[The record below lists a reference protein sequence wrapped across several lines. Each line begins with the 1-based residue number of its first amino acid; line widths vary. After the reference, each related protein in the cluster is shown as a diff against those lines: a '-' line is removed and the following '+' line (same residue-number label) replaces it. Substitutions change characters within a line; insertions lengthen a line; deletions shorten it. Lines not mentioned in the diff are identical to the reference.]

1 MKRTPEIR
9 TLEQA
14 GAYLEGLINVE
25 KERSVPY
32 ARFDLEPIR
41 RLTARLGDPQRALSV
56 IHIAGSK
63 GKGSTALFT
72 EALLR
77 ASGERIGT
85 FTSPHLSRWTERFRI
100 DGVEVDGDTLAAA
113 VDRVAPHVDA
123 QRESDPAHAPTFFDA
138 TAAVAL
144 LLFRDADV
152 DRAVLEVGLGGRLDS
167 TNVVS
172 PELCCITSI
181 ELEHTEQL
189 GDTLAEIAAEK
200 AGIVKP
206 GVPVVMGLLAREAAR
221 VVEERSRELNAPL
234 ARLGHDFAVEVVSED
249 LDGQMLHLIDGPI
262 DTHLRIPVLGRHQAH
277 NAALALACARRV
289 SKLSDAAIC
298 DGLRAAQL
306 PGRIELLGR
315 SPWLIVDSAHTAT
328 SAAAL
333 AEVVRAVPRRRAHL
347 VVSISAGKAAGSI
360 LSSLVPGVD
369 SVTVTRAEPIRSLA
383 PTEVAAAIRAIDP
396 SLPVSIVPNPH
407 LAVRAALEPLGSND
421 LLCVTG
427 SIYLAGIA
435 RAILT
440 ESPGAGRVEVS
451 RGNGAGPDG
460 DG

>member
-1 MKRTPEIR
+1 MKRTPEVR
-9 TLEQA
+9 TVEQA
-14 GAYLEGLINVE
+14 GAYLESLFNVE

-32 ARFDLEPIR
+32 ARYDLEPIR
-41 RLTARLGDPQRALSV
+41 RLTARLGDPHLALSV

-100 DGVEVDGDTLAAA
+100 DGAEVDGDTLAAA
-113 VDRVAPHVDA
+113 VGRVAPHVDA
-123 QRESDPAHAPTFFDA
+123 LRESDPAHAPTFFDA
-138 TAAVAL
+138 TTATAL

-152 DRAVLEVGLGGRLDS
+152 DWAVLEVGLGGRLDS

-200 AGIVKP
+200 AGIVKA
-206 GVPVVMGLLAREAAR
+206 GVPVMMGRLVDEAAD
-221 VVEERSRELNAPL
+221 VVAGRALELAAPL
-234 ARLGHDFAVEVVSED
+234 ARLGHEFDVEVVSAD
-249 LDGQMLHLIDGPI
+249 FDGQLLHLIDGPI
-262 DTHLRIPVLGRHQAH
+262 DTHQRIPALGRHQAD
-277 NAALALACARRV
+277 NAALALACARRA
-289 SKLSDAAIC
+289 KTMSDAAI
-298 DGLRAAQL
+298 GEGFRTTRL
-306 PGRIELLGR
+306 PGRVELLCR
-315 SPWLIVDSAHTAT
+315 SPWLIVDSAHTAA

-333 AEVVRAVPRRRAHL
+333 ADVVRDIPRSRAHL
-347 VVSISAGKAAGSI
+347 VVSISVGKAYDAI
-360 LSSLVPGVD
+360 LRSLVPGVD

-383 PTEVAAAIRAIDP
+383 LTEMAAAIRAIDP
-396 SLPVSIVPNPH
+396 HLAVSMVPNPH
-407 LAVRAALEPLGSND
+407 LAIRAARESLGSND
-421 LLCVTG
+421 LLCVAG

-435 RAILT
+435 RTILT
-440 ESPGAGRVEVS
+440 EAPGEGRIVVS
-451 RGNGAGPDG
+451 HRIGARPDG
-460 DG
+460 SS